1 MTMKKFAVFV
11 VILTM
16 AGILSAR
23 DLALKEALELTL
35 RQNLG
40 LQVQTLSVSQGR
52 FTLEGAMG
60 IFDPVLGATLDA
72 SSAVNP
78 SSWQLQGAQVNEYKQ
93 RDFNLSLNQ
102 FLPTGGKFSFG
113 WNNSRSTT
121 NSIYYFLN
129 PSYSTGLA
137 ASLTQPL
144 LQGFGTDLAR
154 KTILSARYSYN
165 QSLTDFNKTIQSTLL
180 AVENA
185 YWDLYFYARDLEVKK
200 KDLDL
205 ANEFLHI
212 TERKIEVG
220 TEAPLDIYN
229 AQVGVATREQAI
241 IASRHLL
248 DSSMDTL
255 RQLLHLQPEQWNEPL
270 ATADEPVFQVE
281 PMDEQ
286 AAVTLAEANRPE
298 FVKMHWQSEGLK
310 LQRLAARNALLPQLD
325 FSLSYGYNGMG
336 GTYIVRDNNGN
347 IVDIIPGGWND
358 AWGQVNGRDYPQW
371 QAALVLSFP
380 LGNRAARANLRSA
393 EVSLDLLD
401 LQTAQ
406 LKEQVW
412 AEVRQ
417 AIRTIENARKAM
429 EAAKV
434 SRILGEKNMD
444 AERKRYDNG
453 LSTNYNLLLVEK
465 DLSVARS
472 SEIQAETIFRKA
484 VAAYY
489 YTIGRLPEFEGVQV
503 EVPKM
508 DEQGVKGWK
517 CLQYGNYVK

>member
-1 MTMKKFAVFV
+1 MKKFV
-11 VILTM
+11 VIFVILSI

-23 DLALKEALELTL
+23 DLTLKEALEVTL

-40 LQVQTLSVSQGR
+40 LQVQMRSVSLGR

-60 IFDPVLGATLDA
+60 IFDPVLGARLDA
-72 SSAVNP
+72 SSSLSP
-78 SSWQLQGAQVNEYKQ
+78 SSFQLQGAQVVEYKQ
-93 RDFNLSLNQ
+93 RDFNLSLSE
-102 FLPTGGKFSFG
+102 FLPTGGRFTFG
-113 WNNSRSTT
+113 WNNSRSDT
-121 NSIYYFLN
+121 NSYYYYLN
-129 PSYSTGLA
+129 PAYSAGLT

-144 LQGFGTDLAR
+144 LQGFGSDLAR

-241 IASRHLL
+241 IASQHLL

-270 ATADEPVFQVE
+270 ATADEPVIQVD
-281 PMDEQ
+281 PLDEQ
-286 AAVTLAEANRPE
+286 AALALAEANRPE
-298 FVKMHWQSEGLK
+298 FVKMRWQSEGLK
-310 LQRLAARNALLPQLD
+310 LQRLVAKNALLPQLD

-336 GTYIVRDNNGN
+336 GTFIVRDNNGD
-347 IVDIIPGGWND
+347 IVDVIPGGWSD
-358 AWGQVNGRDYPQW
+358 SWDQVRSRDYPAW

-380 LGNRAARANLRSA
+380 IGNHAARANLRSA
-393 EVSLDLLD
+393 DVNMELLD
-401 LQTAQ
+401 LQLAQ

-412 AEVRQ
+412 ADVRQ

-484 VAAYY
+484 VAAYHF
-489 YTIGRLPEFEGVQV
+489 TIGRLAEFEGVQV
-503 EVPKM
+503 EIPRM
-508 DEQGVKGWK
+508 DEQDVKGWK
-517 CLQYGNYVK
+517 YLQYGNYVK